1 MARVEA
7 KPALEGDATVSA
19 LRLILL
25 AVGLAFLG
33 YLVVQ
38 VGPETLLGSY
48 QAISWRLLL
57 IVWFPFALIQV
68 LDTLG
73 WRYAFRRDLTPF
85 PTLLAVRLAGEAF
98 NVATPTASMGG
109 EPVKAY
115 LLQPRVPLGEG
126 LASVVIAKTT
136 GTLSQ
141 GAFLLVGIALALA
154 VLPPAAPLLKA
165 MTWLA
170 AVEAVALGGFVLA
183 QQKGLFGGGLRL
195 LKALGLSR
203 AEHEHEGA
211 RRLDSALSTFY
222 REHRG
227 RLTLSLLFHFGG
239 WVVGSLEVYLILH
252 FMGIPVSLTTAL
264 VIEAFAAAIKSAA
277 FLIPGGLGALEGGN
291 MAVFAAIGLGAGVG
305 LSMTLVRRFREL
317 TWVAAGLVTLSLFRM
332 ATDPEAV

>member
-1 MARVEA
+1 MKTLRV
-7 KPALEGDATVSA
+7 
-19 LRLILL
+19 ILL
-25 AVGLAFLG
+25 GVGLAFLG

-38 VGPETLLGSY
+38 VGPEALLGSF

-73 WRYAFRRDLTPF
+73 WRFAFARDLTSF
-85 PTLLAVRLAGEAF
+85 PTLLAVRMAGEAF
-98 NVATPTASMGG
+98 NVATPTASVGG

-115 LLQPRVPLGEG
+115 LLRPRVPLGEG
-126 LASVVIAKTT
+126 LASVIIAKTT
-136 GTLSQ
+136 ITLAQ
-141 GAFLLVGIALALA
+141 GAFLLLGIAVALA
-154 VLPPAAPLLKA
+154 VLPPAGPLVKA

-195 LKALGLSR
+195 LRALGLSG
-203 AEHEHEGA
+203 AEHGHEGA
-211 RRLDSALSTFY
+211 RRLDSALSAFY

-227 RLTLSLLFHFGG
+227 RLMLSLLFHFVG
-239 WVVGSLEVYLILH
+239 WVVGSLEVYLILR

-264 VIEAFAAAIKSAA
+264 VIEAFAAAIRSAA

-317 TWVAAGLVTLSLFRM
+317 TWVAAGLITLSLFRS
-332 ATDPEAV
+332 AAGAELT

>member
-1 MARVEA
+1 MKTLRV
-7 KPALEGDATVSA
+7 
-19 LRLILL
+19 ILL
-25 AVGLAFLG
+25 GVGLAFLG

-38 VGPETLLGSY
+38 VGPEALLGSF

-73 WRYAFRRDLTPF
+73 WRFAFARDLTSF
-85 PTLLAVRLAGEAF
+85 PTLLAVRMAGEAF
-98 NVATPTASMGG
+98 NVATPTASVGG

-115 LLQPRVPLGEG
+115 LLRPRVPLGEG
-126 LASVVIAKTT
+126 LASVIIAKTT
-136 GTLSQ
+136 ITLAQ
-141 GAFLLVGIALALA
+141 GAFLLLGIAVALA
-154 VLPPAAPLLKA
+154 VLPPAGPLVKA

-195 LKALGLSR
+195 LRSLGLSG
-203 AEHEHEGA
+203 AEHGHEGA
-211 RRLDSALSTFY
+211 RRLDSALSAFY

-227 RLTLSLLFHFGG
+227 RLMLSLLFHFVG
-239 WVVGSLEVYLILH
+239 WVVGSLEVYLILR

-264 VIEAFAAAIKSAA
+264 VIEAFAAAIRSAA

-317 TWVAAGLVTLSLFRM
+317 TWVAAGLITLSLFRS
-332 ATDPEAV
+332 AAGAELT